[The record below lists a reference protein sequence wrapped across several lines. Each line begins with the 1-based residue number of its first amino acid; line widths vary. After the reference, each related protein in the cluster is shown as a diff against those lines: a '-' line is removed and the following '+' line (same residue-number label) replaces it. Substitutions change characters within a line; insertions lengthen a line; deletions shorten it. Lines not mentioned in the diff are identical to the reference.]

1 MADLA
6 ERRCVSE
13 HFVATPTAFRPCR
26 RLLMESSNEAFIF
39 IGLRKRA
46 PVNSIAY
53 LWK

>member
-6 ERRCVSE
+6 ERRCVSD
-13 HFVATPTAFRPCR
+13 FVATPTAFRPCR

-46 PVNSIAY
+46 PVN
-53 LWK
+53 